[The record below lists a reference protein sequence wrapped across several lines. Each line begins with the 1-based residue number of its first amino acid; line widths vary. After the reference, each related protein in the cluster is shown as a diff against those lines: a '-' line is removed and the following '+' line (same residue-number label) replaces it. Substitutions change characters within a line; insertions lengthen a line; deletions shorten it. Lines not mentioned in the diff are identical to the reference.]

1 MKVDELLISAKELPW
16 QKPISPAVTA
26 LEIYHQLT
34 WDREGSHLFVVVQN
48 TVYQDPGNFPIK
60 TGVHAAEPFSG
71 FLSRITR
78 SASFT
83 VSSDFWR
90 ESFLGTISPP
100 LIDDVGCL
108 GQATTN
114 LYATSR
120 G

>member
-26 LEIYHQLT
+26 LEIYRQLT
-34 WDREGSHLFVVVQN
+34 WDREGSRLFVVVQN
-48 TVYQDPGNFPIK
+48 TVYQDPGNFPVK

-83 VSSDFWR
+83 VSSDFWI

-114 LYATSR
+114 LYAN
-120 G
+120 